1 RSPQA
6 GHTGVGVPVPG
17 PIVGAGLPILILASC
32 GLLSWWTASE
42 DRLSIR
48 RSPPHLISDAPAWTR
63 SGGFPHAGSS
73 PQPLSCHFPDQAR
86 DDVALGLFGRLQ
98 NLELI
103 GGQVKLNRL
112 LHERA
117 QLVRSMASSSTETK
131 LPKLF
136 DRVSLA
142 LVGRVGKFHS
152 AICSG

>member
-1 RSPQA
+1 
-6 GHTGVGVPVPG
+6 
-17 PIVGAGLPILILASC
+17 
-32 GLLSWWTASE
+32 TASE

-73 PQPLSCHFPDQAR
+73 PQPLSCDFPDQAR

-112 LHERA
+112 LHASA
-117 QLVRSMASSSTETK
+117 QLVRLDGVKLDGDEAAEALRSGVAGLGRAGRQIPFGDLLGVRAIRSKLMSASGASSCS
-131 LPKLF
+131 
-136 DRVSLA
+136 VSSIFSPA
-142 LVGRVGKFHS
+142 FTPDGSKSPR
-152 AICSG
+152 